1 MIGIAISAVLFLI
14 AYRRSEAL
22 MSAATAVSTGIW
34 AVVLTAAL
42 TEGSLVPLIV
52 AAALGVAMIAC
63 GARLTRK

>member
-1 MIGIAISAVLFLI
+1 
-14 AYRRSEAL
+14 

-52 AAALGVAMIAC
+52 AATLGAAMIAW